1 MRLPRRR
8 ACTTTNAVI
17 TLVMLAIGR
26 GLYCRRPHS
35 CLPVVP
41 SASSAA
47 YAAMERGGWRK
58 ELAALPDA
66 VAALAGASAHVPV
79 TAATAMLAATVL
91 AARNRR
97 DRDMALLGE
106 VCPGGAGE
114 ARTML
119 AWSYHPVGSGIPSV

>member
-47 YAAMERGGWRK
+47 YAAMERGGWRR
-58 ELAALPDA
+58 ELAALADA
-66 VAALAGASAHVPV
+66 VAALARASAHVPV

-97 DRDMALLGE
+97 YRDTALLAQTWSLAALP
-106 VCPGGAGE
+106 PG
-114 ARTML
+114 
-119 AWSYHPVGSGIPSV
+119 S

>member
-47 YAAMERGGWRK
+47 YAAMERGGWRR
-58 ELAALPDA
+58 A
-66 VAALAGASAHVPV
+66 VAALAGAVADVPV
-79 TAATAMLAATVL
+79 IAATAMLAATVL
-91 AARNRR
+91 AALSRR
-97 DRDMALLGE
+97 DRDMALLRESLELGSR
-106 VCPGGAGE
+106 AG
-114 ARTML
+114 
-119 AWSYHPVGSGIPSV
+119 WG